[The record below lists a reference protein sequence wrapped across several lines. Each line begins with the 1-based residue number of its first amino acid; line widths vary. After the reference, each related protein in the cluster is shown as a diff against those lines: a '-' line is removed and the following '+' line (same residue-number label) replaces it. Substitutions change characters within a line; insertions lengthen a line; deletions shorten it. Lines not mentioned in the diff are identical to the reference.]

1 MQQRR
6 IRKVHCSSLAIM
18 LFTLLR
24 EAHIYSINVK
34 LHNGIKLQGF
44 IFGPLGAAEQA
55 KDTFEIPSR

>member
-18 LFTLLR
+18 LFTLLCD
-24 EAHIYSINVK
+24 AHIYINVK
-34 LHNGIKLQGF
+34 LHDGIKLQGF

-55 KDTFEIPSR
+55 EDTLEIPSR